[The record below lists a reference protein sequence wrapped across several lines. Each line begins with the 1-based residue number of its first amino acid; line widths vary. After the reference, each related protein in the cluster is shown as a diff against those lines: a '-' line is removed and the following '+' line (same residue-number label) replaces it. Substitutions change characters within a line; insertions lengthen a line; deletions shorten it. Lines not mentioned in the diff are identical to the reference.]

1 VYAQGFGLR
10 IATMRAAMSF
20 TPLPDDRPFTIYKRL
35 LRYAFPHW
43 PVFMAAA
50 LGMVAVAATEVG
62 YMSLLKPLLDG
73 SFVKKDPGTIRL
85 MPWAIMGLFVV
96 RGFASFAATY
106 GMSWVARHVVKA
118 MRGQVFDHLLGMPTR
133 FYDRMSIG
141 QLIARLTYHVEQV
154 ADATTNVLTSLIK
167 DGLTVI
173 GLIGL
178 MFWLNWKLSM
188 FVLIVGP
195 AIAVVLRY
203 VSRRFRSVQKRIQ
216 QNVGMV
222 TSAAE
227 ETIAGQRVVKVHNA
241 QAIERARFGIVNE
254 RARSL
259 AMKIVAT
266 KAGSEAVIQF
276 IAAVAIAAIVFYA
289 TQPEMLEQITPGTF
303 VAFMGAMLG
312 LLGPIKSLT
321 NVNEKLQRGITA
333 AGDLFRL
340 MSEER
345 EPPGGSREL
354 GRAQGDLEFRDVRFR
369 YRAELTEAL
378 RGVSVKVGAGETV
391 AFVGRS
397 GSGKSTLLALVPRFY
412 DPDEGM
418 LLLDGHDLRDYPL
431 ERVRSQVALV
441 DQQVRLFDAT
451 VAENIAYGLSPVPEE
466 SRILDAAKA
475 AHAWE
480 FIEKLPQGMATQ
492 IGPNGSTLSGGQR
505 QRIAIARALLR
516 DAPILILDEATSAL
530 DTESERLIQSALERL
545 VVGRTT
551 LVIAHRLSTIQ
562 NADRIVVMQDGRV
575 LEQGRHEELL
585 ALNGH
590 YAALH
595 RMQFEEAA

>member
-1 VYAQGFGLR
+1 
-10 IATMRAAMSF
+10 MRAAMSF
-20 TPLPDDRPFTIYKRL
+20 VPLPDDRPFTVYKRL
-35 LRYAFPHW
+35 LRYAWPHW
-43 PVFMAAA
+43 PVFAAAA

-73 SFVKKDPGTIRL
+73 SFVKKDPDTIRL

-96 RGFASFAATY
+96 RGFASFAAIF

-118 MRGQVFDHLLGMPTR
+118 LRGELFEHLLGMPTR
-133 FYDRMSIG
+133 FYDRMSVG

-195 AIAVVLRY
+195 IIAVVLRY

-216 QNVGMV
+216 QNVGLV
-222 TSAAE
+222 TAAAE

-241 QAIERARFGIVNE
+241 QNIERDRFGIVNE

-266 KAGSEAVIQF
+266 KAGSEAFIQF
-276 IAAVAIAAIVFYA
+276 IAAMAIAAIVFYA
-289 TQPEMLEQITPGTF
+289 TQPEMLEKITPGTF

-333 AGDLFRL
+333 ATEVFRL

-345 EPPGGSREL
+345 EPLGGDRPL
-354 GRAQGDLEFRDVRFR
+354 ARARGEIEFRDVRFR

-378 RGVSVKVGAGETV
+378 RGVSVKVVAGETV

-412 DPDEGM
+412 DPDEGT
-418 LLLDGHDLRDYPL
+418 LLLDGHDLREYPL
-431 ERVRSQVALV
+431 ERVRAQVALV

-451 VAENIAYGLSPVPEE
+451 VAENIAYGLSPIPDE
-466 SRILDAAKA
+466 SRIVEAAKA

-480 FIEKLPQGMATQ
+480 FIEKLPQGLATS
-492 IGPNGSTLSGGQR
+492 IGPNGATLSGGQR

-545 VVGRTT
+545 VEGRTT

-562 NADRIVVMQDGRV
+562 SADRIVVMQDGRV

-585 ALNGH
+585 ALGGH

>member
-1 VYAQGFGLR
+1 
-10 IATMRAAMSF
+10 MSF
-20 TPLPDDRPFTIYKRL
+20 VPLPDDRPFTVYKRL

-43 PVFMAAA
+43 PVFLAAA

-73 SFVKKDPGTIRL
+73 SFVEKDPKTIRL
-85 MPWAIMGLFVV
+85 MPYAIMGLFIV
-96 RGFASFAATY
+96 RGVASFAAIY

-133 FYDRMSIG
+133 FYDRMSVG

-178 MFWLNWKLSM
+178 MFWLNWKLSI
-188 FVLIVGP
+188 FVVIVGP

-216 QNVGMV
+216 QNVGVV

-241 QAIERARFGIVNE
+241 QSMERARFAVVNE

-276 IAAVAIAAIVFYA
+276 IAAVAIASIVFYA
-289 TQPEMLEQITPGTF
+289 TQPEMLDKITPGTF

-333 AGDLFRL
+333 ATDLFKL

-345 EPPGGSREL
+345 EPPGGDREL
-354 GRAQGDLEFRDVRFR
+354 GRARGDLEFRDVRFR

-412 DPDEGM
+412 DPDEGA

-431 ERVRSQVALV
+431 ERVRAQVALV

-451 VAENIAYGLSPVPEE
+451 VADNIAYGLSPIPDEA
-466 SRILDAAKA
+466 RIIEAARA

-480 FIEKLPQGMATQ
+480 FIEKLPQGLATQ
-492 IGPNGSTLSGGQR
+492 IGPNGATLSGGQR

-530 DTESERLIQSALERL
+530 DTESERLIQAALERL
-545 VVGRTT
+545 VQGRTT

-585 ALNGH
+585 ALGGH

>member
-1 VYAQGFGLR
+1 
-10 IATMRAAMSF
+10 
-20 TPLPDDRPFTIYKRL
+20 
-35 LRYAFPHW
+35 
-43 PVFMAAA
+43 
-50 LGMVAVAATEVG
+50 
-62 YMSLLKPLLDG
+62 
-73 SFVKKDPGTIRL
+73 
-85 MPWAIMGLFVV
+85 MPWAIMGLFIV
-96 RGFASFAATY
+96 RGVASFAAIY
-106 GMSWVARHVVKA
+106 GMSWVARHVVMA
-118 MRGQVFDHLLGMPTR
+118 MRQQVFDHLLGMPTR
-133 FYDRMSIG
+133 FYDRMSTG

-178 MFWLNWKLSM
+178 MFWLDWRLSM

-216 QNVGMV
+216 QNVGVV
-222 TSAAE
+222 TAAAE
-227 ETIAGQRVVKVHNA
+227 ETIGGQRVVKVHNA
-241 QAIERARFGIVNE
+241 QGIERARFAIVNE

-259 AMKIVAT
+259 NMKIVAT
-266 KAGSEAVIQF
+266 KAGSEAVIQL
-276 IAAVAIAAIVFYA
+276 IAAVAIAAIVFFA
-289 TQPEMLEQITPGTF
+289 TQPEMLAKITPGTF

-312 LLGPIKSLT
+312 LLSPIKALT

-333 AGDLFRL
+333 ATDLFHL
-340 MSEER
+340 MAEER
-345 EPPGGSREL
+345 ESPGGDRPL
-354 GRAQGDLEFRDVRFR
+354 GRARGDMEFRDVRFR
-369 YRAELTEAL
+369 YRAELTDAL
-378 RGVSVKVGAGETV
+378 RGVSVKIGAGETV

-412 DPDEGM
+412 DPDAGA

-431 ERVRSQVALV
+431 ERVRAQVALV

-451 VAENIAYGLSPVPEE
+451 VAENIAYGLTPVPDE
-466 SRILDAAKA
+466 SRIVEAAQA

-480 FIEKLPQGMATQ
+480 FIEKLPQGLRTP
-492 IGPNGSTLSGGQR
+492 IGPNGATLSGGQR
-505 QRIAIARALLR
+505 QRVAIARALLR

-545 VVGRTT
+545 VEGRTT

-585 ALNGH
+585 AMGGH

-595 RMQFEEAA
+595 RMQFEDPA

>member
-1 VYAQGFGLR
+1 
-10 IATMRAAMSF
+10 MRADMSF
-20 TPLPDDRPFTIYKRL
+20 TSEIDERPFAVYKRL
-35 LRYAFPHW
+35 LSYSLPHW
-43 PVFMAAA
+43 KVFVAAA

-73 SFVKKDPGTIRL
+73 SFVKKDPNTIRI

-96 RGFASFAATY
+96 RGIASFAAVY

-118 MRGQVFDHLLGMPTR
+118 LRGQVFESLMAMPTR
-133 FYDRMSIG
+133 FYDRMSTG

-178 MFWLNWKLSM
+178 MFWLNWKLAA
-188 FVLIVGP
+188 FVMIVAP
-195 AIAVVLRY
+195 LIAVILRY
-203 VSRRFRSVQKRIQ
+203 VSRRFRRVQKRIQ
-216 QNVGMV
+216 ENVGVV
-222 TSAAE
+222 TTAAE
-227 ETIAGQRVVKVHNA
+227 ETINGQRVVKIHNA
-241 QAIERARFGIVNE
+241 QNIEQARFEVVNE

-266 KAGSEAVIQF
+266 KAGSESLIQF
-276 IAAVAIAAIVFYA
+276 IASIALAAIIFYA
-289 TQPEMLEQITPGTF
+289 TQPDMLEQITPGTF
-303 VAFMGAMLG
+303 VSFMGAMLG

-333 AGDLFRL
+333 AGDVFRL
-340 MSEER
+340 MAEER
-345 EPPGGSREL
+345 EPLGGDREL
-354 GRAQGDLEFRDVRFR
+354 ERANGDLEFRDVRFR
-369 YRAELTEAL
+369 YKTDAAEAL
-378 RGVSVKVGAGETV
+378 RGVSVKIKAGETV

-412 DPDEGM
+412 DPDAGS
-418 LLLDGHDLRDYPL
+418 LLLDGHDLRDYPV
-431 ERVRSQVALV
+431 ERVRMQVALV

-451 VAENIAYGLSPVPEE
+451 VAENIAYGMTRMPEQA
-466 SRILDAAKA
+466 RIIEAAKA

-480 FIEKLPQGMATQ
+480 FIEKLPKGLATPL
-492 IGPNGSTLSGGQR
+492 GPNGSTLSGGQR
-505 QRIAIARALLR
+505 QRIAIARALLK

-530 DTESERLIQSALERL
+530 DTESERLIQAALERL

-562 NADRIVVMQDGRV
+562 NADRIVVMQEGRV
-575 LEQGRHEELL
+575 LEEGRHEELL
-585 ALNGH
+585 ALEGH

-595 RMQFEEAA
+595 RMQFQDG